1 VPTVKEWIAIVAL
14 VALVLIPICWKFWK
28 RWDRPSLASLLEM
41 KRRIRE
47 RDIREAFI
55 KEDAKVREQQRIEA
69 ERELAIRKAQA
80 PPPVEKEVLT
90 SAFGNLGVTDSTGTA
105 VLEGSVVES
114 KETILAPVEN
124 VDSLVDQLD
133 VEGIVEDVIPEAAP
147 VAVQLRAETNADDV
161 KWDEQQEDDDWS
173 DIGWS

>member
-1 VPTVKEWIAIVAL
+1 MPTIKEWIVIVAF

-55 KEDAKVREQQRIEA
+55 KEDAKVREQKRLEA
-69 ERELAIRKAQA
+69 ERVLAVRKAQA

-90 SAFGNLGVTDSTGTA
+90 SAFANLGVTDSTGTA
-105 VLEGSVVES
+105 VLEGSVAES

-124 VDSLVDQLD
+124 VDSLVIQLD
-133 VEGIVEDVIPEAAP
+133 VDGIAEDVFRDAGP
-147 VAVQLRAETNADDV
+147 VAVHLRAEASADEV

-173 DIGWS
+173 EIGW

>member
-1 VPTVKEWIAIVAL
+1 
-14 VALVLIPICWKFWK
+14 
-28 RWDRPSLASLLEM
+28 M

-55 KEDAKVREQQRIEA
+55 KEDAKVREQKRLEA
-69 ERELAIRKAQA
+69 ERELAVRKAQP
-80 PPPVEKEVLT
+80 PPPVEKAVLN

-105 VLEGSVVES
+105 VLEGSVAES
-114 KETILAPVEN
+114 KETILSPVEN

-133 VEGIVEDVIPEAAP
+133 VEDIAEDVIPEASP

-173 DIGWS
+173 DVGWS